1 MGPGRQRPTQHHL
14 SWARAGSRQSGCAA
28 LALLCLLGC
37 TPSGANPPAP
47 EAALAGCYVVL
58 GAQSTDDGELEL
70 LFPSFFALDSLPAP
84 AAAIPGRRVLLPRDD
99 MARRAG
105 SWSWSFGEQAVVVQA
120 IGTGEGWRLEMRLS
134 STDWTGVLTGWAP
147 GARAGWNLNGRRV
160 RCPSG
165 MVPAA
170 T

>member
-1 MGPGRQRPTQHHL
+1 VGSGRQRLAQHCQ
-14 SWARAGSRQSGCAA
+14 SRARAIWWQSGRAG
-28 LALLCLLGC
+28 LPLLCLLGC
-37 TPSGANPPAP
+37 THSGASPPSP
-47 EAALAGCYVVL
+47 EAALAGCYVIL
-58 GAQSTDDGELEL
+58 GAQSTGDGELEL

-105 SWSWSFGEQAVVVQA
+105 SWSWSLGEQAVVVQA
-120 IGTGEGWRLEMRLS
+120 VGTGEGWRLEMHLS

-147 GARAGWNLNGRRV
+147 GTTAGWNLNGRRV
-160 RCPSG
+160 PCPRG

-170 T
+170 I